1 MVEPFTAGGVLS
13 QRNGTSVE
21 EEFPAKSEAETVTL
35 LFPSLQETVLSQR
48 AFPSEN
54 ESGAELALSPAEE
67 KLAEIPVEKS
77 VFGRLSETV
86 EAIRSTSPFF
96 TREAK
101 ERVTFQAEESER
113 LGANESNVKP
123 RTELHA
129 ERFPASSLERT
140 LQ

>member
-1 MVEPFTAGGVLS
+1 MVEPFTDGGALS
-13 QRNGTSVE
+13 QMNGTSTE
-21 EEFPAKSEAETVTL
+21 EEFPAKSDAETATFR
-35 LFPSLQETVLSQR
+35 FPSLQETVLSQR
-48 AFPSEN
+48 AIPREN
-54 ESGAELALSPAEE
+54 ESGTELALPPAEE
-67 KLAEIPVEKS
+67 KSAEMPGEKR
-77 VFGRLSETV
+77 VFGRLSETI
-86 EAIRSTSPFF
+86 EEILRTSPFL

-101 ERVTFQAEESER
+101 ERVTFQAEESEK